1 MYIAVEEKGLGNIN
15 KEGLLKNKLPKGDL
29 GGVITKLFRVISLPT
44 RRESILLLLSS
55 YKPYSTSF
63 YSLE

>member
-1 MYIAVEEKGLGNIN
+1 LEENRLGSIN

-29 GGVITKLFRVISLPT
+29 AGATAKLLRLIPYLG
-44 RRESILLLLSS
+44 RESILLLPSF
-55 YKPYSTSF
+55 YRPYSISF